1 MIILVFGG
9 MMVLQSNSSL
19 TAGLFITY
27 IVLFTQIINPSKNI
41 STAVSNYRRGLSALD
56 RIYDILDAEE
66 VITQSVDSKPVSTFN
81 KELVLENVSFSYDHT
96 EVLKNISFKIKK
108 GQIVALVGH
117 SGSGKSTL
125 ADLLPRF
132 YDVSSGEIKI
142 DGTNI
147 KDFIIDDLRSLFGLV
162 SQDIVLFND
171 SIFNNI
177 AFGLKNVS
185 REEVVNAARTAN
197 AYNFIMELPDNF
209 ETNIGDRGLSL
220 SGGERQRISIA
231 RAVLRN
237 APILILDEATS
248 AMDTESEKLVQHA
261 LDNVMQNRTSLVI
274 AHRLTTIQH
283 ADLIIV
289 IDDGK
294 IVESGTHRE
303 LIAQHGLYTKLVEIN
318 N

>member
-1 MIILVFGG
+1 
-9 MMVLQSNSSL
+9 
-19 TAGLFITY
+19 
-27 IVLFTQIINPSKNI
+27 
-41 STAVSNYRRGLSALD
+41 
-56 RIYDILDAEE
+56 
-66 VITQSVDSKPVSTFN
+66 
-81 KELVLENVSFSYDHT
+81 
-96 EVLKNISFKIKK
+96 
-108 GQIVALVGH
+108 VALVGH

-142 DGTNI
+142 DGTDI

-171 SIFNNI
+171 TIFNNI

-185 REEVVNAARTAN
+185 REEVINAARTAN

-303 LIAQHGLYTKLVEIN
+303 LIDQKGLYTKLVEIN